1 MNGNLVN
8 DLFSEELTDFFDAQ
22 PSNTNIAPSKE
33 PPVTESPKKKVD
45 INSLIDTFGVNDK
58 KISLKNEDDIRNII
72 KAIKVVKENISS
84 IAGVYGD
91 DVAEQ
96 LLALIQDEDLLIR
109 RLRAIMERRLEK
121 LARIRENE
129 NLLKAE
135 EEEFNQMVSMDPSL
149 LSIAIF
155 LTVEKMIE
163 KRLESKKNESTS
175 GTSSMSTIITPEDKE
190 KYLKSLDKK
199 LALIEKH
206 TGVKLDEALINFF
219 KSDEYIYSTTL
230 QLPDILR
237 DEDYKRIMDAWSL
250 PVLVNDTREEEAS
263 KEISTAEQSILALER
278 YVAINGL
285 GNSED
290 NPTIGLLRSLSSNVQ
305 EEKDRINADVDFFK
319 KEKLKERVEC
329 AILYSVKDQTQNS
342 KLQSLSSALKET
354 ITSRVNYM
362 QDETVLRQE
371 RKEYTSDHSNKEN
384 ERDSK
389 DYLNALAG
397 VNTAINQR
405 REERAKGSVSFI
417 PQSVTVMR
425 VMRSQEQEQKLDEAK
440 DMESINSQEELSF
453 GGRQKVMQ
461 MNRNNFKL
469 AS

>member
-1 MNGNLVN
+1 MNENLVN
-8 DLFSEELTDFFDAQ
+8 DLFSEELTDFFDAK
-22 PSNTNIAPSKE
+22 PSSTNIAPSKE
-33 PPVTESPKKKVD
+33 PPVTETPRKKID
-45 INSLIDTFGVNDK
+45 INKLIDTFGVNDK
-58 KISLKNEDDIRNII
+58 TISLKNDGDIRDII
-72 KAIKVVKENISS
+72 RAIKIVKENIAS
-84 IAGVYGD
+84 IRGVYGD
-91 DVAEQ
+91 EIAEQ
-96 LLALIQDEDLLIR
+96 LMALIPDEDLLIR

-135 EEEFNQMVSMDPSL
+135 EEEFNQMIQKDPSL

-155 LTVEKMIE
+155 FTVANMIE
-163 KRLESKKNESTS
+163 KRLENKKNESQS
-175 GTSSMSTIITPEDKE
+175 GTSSMRTIISPEDKE
-190 KYLKSLDKK
+190 NYLKSLDKK

-206 TGVKLDEALINFF
+206 TGVKLDQALIDFF

-230 QLPDILR
+230 LLPDILR

-250 PVLVNDTREEEAS
+250 PILVNDTREEAAS
-263 KEISTAEQSILALER
+263 KEINTAEESIKALER

-290 NPTIGLLRSLSSNVQ
+290 NPTIGLLRNLSLNVQ

-329 AILYSVKDQTQNS
+329 AILYSIKDQTQDS

-354 ITSRVNYM
+354 ITSRINYM
-362 QDETVLRQE
+362 QDETNLRKE
-371 RKEYTSDHSNKEN
+371 RKEYTSDHSSKEN

-389 DYLNALAG
+389 DYQNALSG
-397 VNTAINQR
+397 VNVAVNKR
-405 REERAKGSVSFI
+405 REERAKGSVRFI
-417 PQSVTVMR
+417 PQSVVTMR
-425 VMRSQEQEQKLDEAK
+425 VMRSQEQERDNAK
-440 DMESINSQEELSF
+440 DMESIDSQDLSF
-453 GGRQKVMQ
+453 GGRQKVRQ
-461 MNRNNFKL
+461 MNRNNFNM

>member
-8 DLFSEELTDFFDAQ
+8 DLFNEELTDFFDAK
-22 PSNTNIAPSKE
+22 PSNTNIAASKE
-33 PPVTESPKKKVD
+33 PPVTETPRKKID

-58 KISLKNEDDIRNII
+58 TISLKNDDDIRNII
-72 KAIKVVKENISS
+72 KAIKIVKENIAS
-84 IAGVYGD
+84 IRGVYGD
-91 DVAEQ
+91 EIAEQ
-96 LLALIQDEDLLIR
+96 LMALIPDEDLLIR

-135 EEEFNQMVSMDPSL
+135 EEEFNQMIQKDPSL

-155 LTVEKMIE
+155 FTVANMIE
-163 KRLESKKNESTS
+163 KRLENKKNESQS
-175 GTSSMSTIITPEDKE
+175 GTSSMRTIISPEDKE
-190 KYLKSLDKK
+190 NYLKSLDKK

-219 KSDEYIYSTTL
+219 RSDEYIYSTTL

-250 PVLVNDTREEEAS
+250 PILVNDTREEAAS
-263 KEISTAEQSILALER
+263 KEINIAEESIKALER

-290 NPTIGLLRSLSSNVQ
+290 NPTIGLLRTLSSNVQ

-329 AILYSVKDQTQNS
+329 AILYSVKDQTQDS

-354 ITSRVNYM
+354 ITSRINYM
-362 QDETVLRQE
+362 QDETKLRNE

-389 DYLNALAG
+389 DYQNALSG
-397 VNTAINQR
+397 VNVAVNKR

-417 PQSVTVMR
+417 PQSVAVMR
-425 VMRSQEQEQKLDEAK
+425 VMRSQEQERDNAK
-440 DMESINSQEELSF
+440 DMESIENQNLSF

-461 MNRNNFKL
+461 MNRNNFKI
-469 AS
+469 AG